1 MVKRLFDVFA
11 SFIAIILLSPI
22 LLLAFLSVRVSSSG
36 PAIYRAQRIGRGGT
50 PFVMHKFRTMHV
62 RPSTGSVITSAN
74 DSRIFL
80 VGRILR
86 ALKIDELP
94 QLFDVLAGKMSI
106 VGPRPEDPKIVERYY
121 TPLARETLSV
131 APGLSSPGSIHY
143 YTSSELH
150 VDDGDPERF
159 YVARLLPIKL
169 AMDIV
174 YLRRVSLWYD
184 LTIIAKTAITIVL
197 IGCGKRKFAEPPEFA
212 EAQQLMH
219 NDDAPLVRLSQQQE
233 RP

>member
-1 MVKRLFDVFA
+1 MVKRLFDIFA
-11 SFIAIILLSPI
+11 SLIAIILLLPVLI
-22 LLLAFLSVRVSSSG
+22 LAFLSVRIASPG
-36 PAIYRAQRIGRGGT
+36 PAIYRAQRIGRRGI

-80 VGRILR
+80 VGKVLR

-106 VGPRPEDPKIVERYY
+106 VGPRPEDPKIVELYY

-131 APGLSSPGSIHY
+131 APGLSSPGSVHY

-150 VDDGDPERF
+150 VDDGDPERY
-159 YVARLLPIKL
+159 YVSRLLPIKL

-174 YLRRVSLWYD
+174 YLRHVSLWYD
-184 LTIIAKTAITIVL
+184 VTIIAKTAITIVL

-212 EAQQLMH
+212 EAQQLM
-219 NDDAPLVRLSQQQE
+219 NDTDAPLVRFREQQE
-233 RP
+233 L

>member
-11 SFIAIILLSPI
+11 SFIAIILLSPV
-22 LLLAFLSVRVSSSG
+22 LLVAFFSVRIASPG
-36 PAIYRAQRIGRGGT
+36 PAIYRALRIGRGGT

-80 VGRILR
+80 VGKILR

-106 VGPRPEDPKIVERYY
+106 VGPRPEDPKIVELYY

-131 APGLSSPGSIHY
+131 APGLSSPGSVHY

-150 VDDGDPERF
+150 IDDGDPERF
-159 YVARLLPIKL
+159 YVSRLLPIKL

-174 YLRRVSLWYD
+174 YIRRVSLWYD

-212 EAQQLMH
+212 EAQQLM
-219 NDDAPLVRLSQQQE
+219 NNTDAPLVRLS
-233 RP
+233 

>member
-1 MVKRLFDVFA
+1 MVKRLFDVLA
-11 SFIAIILLSPI
+11 SFIAIILVSPV
-22 LLLAFLSVRVSSSG
+22 LLLAFLSVRIASPG

-62 RPSTGSVITSAN
+62 RHATGSVITSAK

-80 VGRILR
+80 AGKILR

-94 QLFDVLAGKMSI
+94 QLFDVLAGRMSI
-106 VGPRPEDPKIVERYY
+106 VGPRPEDPKIVELYY

-131 APGLSSPGSIHY
+131 APGLSSPGSVHY

-150 VDDGDPERF
+150 VDDGDPEQF
-159 YVARLLPIKL
+159 YVTRLLPIKL

-174 YLRRVSLWYD
+174 YLRHGSLWYD
-184 LTIIAKTAITIVL
+184 LTIIAKTAVTIMLV
-197 IGCGKRKFAEPPEFA
+197 GCGKRKFAEPREFS
-212 EAQQLMH
+212 EAQLLM
-219 NDDAPLVRLSQQQE
+219 NNADAPLVRLSEQQE
-233 RP
+233 L

>member
-11 SFIAIILLSPI
+11 SFIAIILLSPV
-22 LLLAFLSVRVSSSG
+22 LLLAFLSVRIASPG

-106 VGPRPEDPKIVERYY
+106 GGRRREDRKIVELYY
-121 TPLARETLSV
+121 TALGGETLSV
-131 APGLSSPGSIHY
+131 APGVWRAGSVH
-143 YTSSELH
+143 
-150 VDDGDPERF
+150 
-159 YVARLLPIKL
+159 
-169 AMDIV
+169 
-174 YLRRVSLWYD
+174 
-184 LTIIAKTAITIVL
+184 
-197 IGCGKRKFAEPPEFA
+197 
-212 EAQQLMH
+212 
-219 NDDAPLVRLSQQQE
+219 
-233 RP
+233 

>member
-1 MVKRLFDVFA
+1 MVKRLFDIFA
-11 SFIAIILLSPI
+11 SLIAIILLLPVLI
-22 LLLAFLSVRVSSSG
+22 LAFLSVRIASPG
-36 PAIYRAQRIGRGGT
+36 PAIYRAQRIGRRGI

-80 VGRILR
+80 VGKVLR

-106 VGPRPEDPKIVERYY
+106 VGPRPEDPKIVELYY

-131 APGLSSPGSIHY
+131 APGLSSPGSVHY

-159 YVARLLPIKL
+159 YVTRLLPIKL

-174 YLRRVSLWYD
+174 YLRHVSLWYD
-184 LTIIAKTAITIVL
+184 VTIIAKTAITIVL
-197 IGCGKRKFAEPPEFA
+197 ISCGRRKFAEPAEFT
-212 EAQQLMH
+212 EAQQLM
-219 NDDAPLVRLSQQQE
+219 NDTDAPLVRLSEQQAL
-233 RP
+233 

>member
-1 MVKRLFDVFA
+1 MVKRLFDVFV
-11 SFIAIILLSPI
+11 SFVAIILLSPV
-22 LLLAFLSVRVSSSG
+22 LLLAFVSVRVASPG

-80 VGRILR
+80 AGKILR

-106 VGPRPEDPKIVERYY
+106 VGPRPEDPKIVELYY

-131 APGLSSPGSIHY
+131 APGLSSPGSVHY

-159 YVARLLPIKL
+159 YVTRLLPIKL

-174 YLRRVSLWYD
+174 YLRHVSLWYD
-184 LTIIAKTAITIVL
+184 MKIIAKTAITIVL
-197 IGCGKRKFAEPPEFA
+197 IGCGKRKFAEPPEFT
-212 EAQQLMH
+212 EAQQLV
-219 NDDAPLVRLSQQQE
+219 NNAETPLVRISQ
-233 RP
+233 